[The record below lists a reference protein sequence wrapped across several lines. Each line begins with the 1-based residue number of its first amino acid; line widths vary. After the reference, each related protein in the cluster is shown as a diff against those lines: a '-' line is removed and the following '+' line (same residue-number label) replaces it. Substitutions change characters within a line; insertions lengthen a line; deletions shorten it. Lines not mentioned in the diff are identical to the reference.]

1 MGYAE
6 SLARRWSESLEA
18 VERDIVLKA
27 LIDWLEIRQAEG
39 SDGRSTAAAEVFRNA
54 LLNREDGMTRLGQ
67 SVAEWTADWM
77 REGREQ
83 GIEQA
88 REQSIE
94 EQRAM
99 LCRQAEREFGSE
111 TGSALAETLTDV
123 SDASS
128 SHFDLTGQRSRRFR
142 RRTG

>member
-54 LLNREDGMTRLGQ
+54 LLNREDGVTRLGQ
-67 SVAEWTADWM
+67 SVA
-77 REGREQ
+77 
-83 GIEQA
+83 
-88 REQSIE
+88 
-94 EQRAM
+94 
-99 LCRQAEREFGSE
+99 
-111 TGSALAETLTDV
+111 
-123 SDASS
+123 
-128 SHFDLTGQRSRRFR
+128 
-142 RRTG
+142 